1 MEKFYHFVCSY
12 PVNCLVLRRKRLEF
26 REGDRLDFLAS
37 DELTKIYFIG
47 KKHQSSNIP
56 GLGSFIQ
63 SATFPTG
70 LNLPELSI

>member
-12 PVNCLVLRRKRLEF
+12 PVNCLVLRGKRLEF
-26 REGDRLDFLAS
+26 REGDRLDFLDS
-37 DELTKIYFIG
+37 DKLTKKICFIG

-63 SATFPTG
+63 SAIFSNG
-70 LNLPELSI
+70 LNLPE